1 MTGGKMKNS
10 EPSIGADRSRKWNY
24 ACQICGAPFESKP
37 KFCYQCGKGTV
48 VPIDRVLDGGSSG

>member
-1 MTGGKMKNS
+1 MKNT
-10 EPSIGADRSRKWNY
+10 EPSIGADRSREWNY

-48 VPIDRVLDGGSSG
+48 VPIHRVRDGGSST